1 MSKTLDLAKN
11 LINRASVTPED
22 AGCQDLLINRLEA
35 IGFKVERL
43 RFGDVDNFWA
53 QKDGVG
59 SNSADD
65 APLFC
70 FAGHTDVVPAG
81 DESQWQSPPFEATEK
96 DGLLYGRG
104 TADMKGS
111 VACMVVA
118 CEAFVASHPNHTGSI
133 SFLITSDEEGPAING
148 TVKVVEWLQEQKKHI
163 DYCLVGEPSSTNK
176 LGDVIKNGRRGSL
189 NAKVTIK
196 GKQGHVAYP
205 HLATNPIHAVSPA
218 LAELAVQEWDK
229 GNDHFPPTT
238 FQVSNIQS
246 GTGAENV
253 IPGDCTLLCNFRF
266 STESTPE
273 QLKSHLENTF
283 KKHGVDFDIQWK
295 LSASPFITE
304 AGALV
309 EATQQAI
316 VDVTGYE
323 TKLSTTGGTSD
334 GRFIAPMGAQVV
346 ELGPLNATIHQIN
359 ECVSISDLEQLTAI
373 YQNILTRLLA

>member
-1 MSKTLDLAKN
+1 
-11 LINRASVTPED
+11 
-22 AGCQDLLINRLEA
+22 
-35 IGFKVERL
+35 
-43 RFGDVDNFWA
+43 
-53 QKDGVG
+53 
-59 SNSADD
+59 
-65 APLFC
+65 
-70 FAGHTDVVPAG
+70 
-81 DESQWQSPPFEATEK
+81 
-96 DGLLYGRG
+96 
-104 TADMKGS
+104 MKSS

-118 CEAFVASHPNHTGSI
+118 CEAFVASHPNHRGSI
-133 SFLITSDEEGPAING
+133 GFLITSDEEGPAVNG

-163 DYCLVGEPSSTNK
+163 DYCLVGEPSSTHQV
-176 LGDVIKNGRRGSL
+176 GDVIKNGRRGSL
-189 NAKVTIK
+189 NAKVTVK

-238 FQVSNIQS
+238 FQVSNIRS

-253 IPGDCTLLCNFRF
+253 IPSDCTLLCNFRF

-273 QLKSHLENTF
+273 QLKNHLENTL
-283 KKHGVDFDIQWK
+283 KKHGVAYDIQWK

-316 VDVTGYE
+316 VEVTGYE
-323 TKLSTTGGTSD
+323 TALSTTGGTSD